1 MRNRSIGRRM
11 LKNDIIAYALLA
23 PALLMFAYF
32 VLIPAIQ
39 TFYISLTSWE
49 GIGPKTFVGLKN
61 YRDMLTDSNGVY
73 KTALKNNIIWT
84 VVSMTIPVG
93 IGLFQANLLVRGGLK
108 RAKLYQLIYFLPQI
122 ISMVVAAVIWKW
134 IYDPVMGPLNGI
146 LKLLGFEELST
157 IGWLGNPDTVMIALC
172 VVNVWIHYG
181 FCCVVFTSAMQGIDK
196 EYYEAAMIDGAS
208 RTVQFWKITFPGIRE
223 AMTTVLTLTM
233 IWSFKVFDIV
243 FAMTKGGPG
252 QHSYVIALYTYME
265 GFIYNRLGFASAIT
279 VSLTILVL
287 SMSKIFVW
295 LRDRGRE

>member
-1 MRNRSIGRRM
+1 
-11 LKNDIIAYALLA
+11 
-23 PALLMFAYF
+23 
-32 VLIPAIQ
+32 
-39 TFYISLTSWE
+39 
-49 GIGPKTFVGLKN
+49 
-61 YRDMLTDSNGVY
+61 
-73 KTALKNNIIWT
+73 
-84 VVSMTIPVG
+84 
-93 IGLFQANLLVRGGLK
+93 
-108 RAKLYQLIYFLPQI
+108 
-122 ISMVVAAVIWKW
+122 
-134 IYDPVMGPLNGI
+134 MGPLNGI

-223 AMTTVLTLTM
+223 AMTTVLTLMM